1 MPEIIIWG
9 VAFIILTII
18 EIQTFQFVSIWFA
31 ISALITM
38 FTAFANV
45 PFVGQL
51 IIFILLSAMLLI
63 ATRPF
68 VKKHLQAKMIP
79 TNAELDIGKP
89 ATVIEE
95 IDNQKLTGRVRLD
108 GVDWMARSSENEI
121 IPLGT
126 TVTVDRTEGAK
137 LFVKK

>member
-1 MPEIIIWG
+1 MPEVIIWG
-9 VAFIILTII
+9 AAFIILTIV
-18 EIQTFQFVSIWFA
+18 EVQTFQFVSIWFA

-38 FTAFANV
+38 FTAIANV

-51 IIFILLSAMLLI
+51 IIFTLLSAMLLI

-68 VKKHLQAKMIP
+68 VKKHLQPKRIA
-79 TNAELDIGKP
+79 TNAELDVGKS
-89 ATVIEE
+89 ATVIEQ
-95 IDNQKLTGRVRLD
+95 IDNQKLTGRVKLD

-121 IPLGT
+121 IPIGT
-126 TVTVDRTEGAK
+126 TVTVVRTEGAK

>member
-1 MPEIIIWG
+1 MPEIIIWA
-9 VAFIILTII
+9 VAFIILIII
-18 EIQTFQFVSIWFA
+18 EVQTFQFVSIWFA

-38 FTAFANV
+38 FTAFADV
-45 PFVGQL
+45 SFTAQL
-51 IIFILLSAMLLI
+51 IIFTLLSAMLLI

-68 VKKHLQAKMIP
+68 VKKHLLAKRVP
-79 TNAELDIGKP
+79 TNADLDIGKT

-95 IDNQKLTGRVRLD
+95 IDNQKLTGRVKLD
-108 GVDWMARSSENEI
+108 GVDWMARSSEDEI

-126 TVTVDRTEGAK
+126 TVTVVRTEGAK